1 MIFIVTHSLIYAC
14 LIFYRYKMIFI
25 GNREELYE
33 QILDKGI
40 INEDSKSLIYEDL
53 WDWCADMP

>member
-1 MIFIVTHSLIYAC
+1 
-14 LIFYRYKMIFI
+14 MIFI